1 MIQKDLIN
9 VSLYYLI
16 DIVINQLKHDKIEE
30 EKEYKQRYAKND
42 NFILEHWKNN

>member
-30 EKEYKQRYAKND
+30 EKLMKNVQGKRK
-42 NFILEHWKNN
+42 LL